1 MKYVRH
7 PLIAPGSL
15 EERSYQISIALKALD
30 GNTMVVLPTG
40 LGKTAVALLT
50 AASRLHNRGG
60 KILMLAP
67 TKPLVEQH
75 HRFFGTYLLD
85 PGTADGAGSGCA
97 MFTGETNVEERTRLW
112 RETRVIC
119 ATPQVVKNDCIAG
132 RYDLADV
139 SLLIVDECHRAV
151 GNYSYVF
158 LGRHYM
164 ETATAPL
171 VLAMTASPG
180 SNRERVDEVCEHL
193 AIAAVES
200 RTEDDADVRP
210 YIHERE
216 IQYMSVEL
224 PAALVHARDTLLA
237 LMDARLKK
245 LSAVGYQVPPAEKL
259 SMKALNA
266 LNASIQRRIQQ
277 RDASGYMAASV
288 YAEIMKLRHAVSLAE
303 SQGSTALRHYLEK
316 ISSEA
321 GSAAAT
327 KASKRLVQDIRFQQ
341 VLHAALGWEEEL
353 HPKLNLAR
361 NLVRIQLAS
370 FPESRIIIFATFR
383 DTVQVLVDHLNAGG
397 IECRRFVGQA
407 SRDAE
412 KGLTQ
417 KKQLETLQQF
427 REGAFKVLIA
437 TSVGEEGLDVPST
450 DMVIFYEAVP
460 SEIRSIQRKGRTG
473 RHGSGRIVVLVTAGT
488 SDEAFSYVSISREK
502 AMQSGIKSMAGAPKA
517 PPAPQ
522 APEGQTSIDRFV
534 AAGPRIAADDRE
546 TSSRVVER
554 LHAIGATLEIRRLAQ
569 GDYAVG
575 DRILIERKT
584 TRDFMD
590 TLVERDLLG
599 QIRRLADAAPR
610 PVLIIE
616 GADLYGQRNIH
627 PNAVRGALAA
637 IAVDMGVTLLYT
649 ASAEETAE
657 MIFVLARRA
666 EGGRTEGSAHPKKL
680 YRSEQEQIEY
690 ILSAYPAIGPRHAR
704 LLLAHFGSL
713 HAVITAEKEALQ
725 GVPGIG
731 EKTARTIWELSRRTW
746 G

>member
-7 PLIAPGSL
+7 PLIVPDSL

-40 LGKTAVALLT
+40 LGKTAVALLA

-75 HRFFGTYLLD
+75 YRFFSRYLLD
-85 PGTADGAGSGCA
+85 PAEDDGAGSGCA
-97 MFTGETNVEERTRLW
+97 MFTGESKVDERATIW
-112 RETRVIC
+112 RQKRVIC
-119 ATPQVVKNDCIAG
+119 ATPQVVKNDCLAG
-132 RYDLADV
+132 RYDLGDV

-151 GNYSYVF
+151 GNYAYVF

-164 ETATAPL
+164 ETATTPL
-171 VLAMTASPG
+171 ILAMTASPG
-180 SNRERVDEVCEHL
+180 SDRERVGEVCEHL
-193 AIAAVES
+193 SIEVVES
-200 RTEDDADVRP
+200 RTEDDPDVRP

-216 IQYMSVEL
+216 IQYMSVDLPPEL
-224 PAALVHARDTLLA
+224 ATARDSLHA
-237 LMDARLKK
+237 LMEARLKK
-245 LSAVGYQVPPAEKL
+245 LSAVGYQVPPADKL

-303 SQGSTALRHYLEK
+303 SQGSIALCHYLEK

-321 GSAAAT
+321 GSAGAT
-327 KASKRLVQDIRFQQ
+327 KASKRLVQDTQFQQ
-341 VLHAALGWEEEL
+341 LLHTALGWSQEL

-361 NLVRIQLAS
+361 NLVHIQLSA

-383 DTVQVLVDHLNAGG
+383 DTVQVLVDHLNAEG

-412 KGLTQ
+412 KGLSQ

-473 RHGSGRIVVLVTAGT
+473 RHGSGKIVVLVTSGT

-502 AMQSGIKSMAGAPKA
+502 AMQSGIKSLAGTSRTPP
-517 PPAPQ
+517 PPAE
-522 APEGQTSIDRFV
+522 AQTSIDRF
-534 AAGPRIAADDRE
+534 ADRGPRIAADDRE

-554 LHAIGATLEIRRLAQ
+554 LHAIGADLEIRRLER

-599 QIRRLADAAPR
+599 QIRNIADAAPR

-616 GADLYGQRNIH
+616 GESLYGMRNIH

-637 IAVDMGVTLLYT
+637 IAVDMGVTILFT

-657 MIFVLARRA
+657 MIFVLARREEGGRA
-666 EGGRTEGSAHPKKL
+666 EGGAHPRKS
-680 YRSEQEQIEY
+680 YRSGQEQIEY

-704 LLLAHFGSL
+704 LLLAHFGTL
-713 HAVITAEKEALQ
+713 QAVINADREELKN
-725 GVPGIG
+725 VPGIG
-731 EKTARTIWELSRRTW
+731 EKTARTIWELSRRTY